1 MRPYLKDKDRN
12 KPKFEKKKLNKKTGH
27 LTSIDTSKLE
37 AKNANRSRKKGVRQ
51 EGKKETKYDLF
62 SDEFDDFGEE
72 FD

>member
-1 MRPYLKDKDRN
+1 MRPYVRDKDRN

-27 LTSIDTSKLE
+27 LTSTDTSKLE

-51 EGKKETKYDLF
+51 ESKLGILKEFY
-62 SDEFDDFGEE
+62 EDDFGED